1 MICTTCGQ
9 RYPARPTVGESK
21 KMTHKI
27 LSDTLAAWASPDHGV
42 CNTHDGTTIAQGE
55 VIEIVYGKTASVRKW
70 LASAASAIR

>member
-1 MICTTCGQ
+1 
-9 RYPARPTVGESK
+9 
-21 KMTHKI
+21 MTHKI